1 MLLNNVL
8 GNGLMLVLSLGDMWV
23 MSVADPQMNSKSRE
37 WYLLSVISGLV
48 LTVCNTITARSAVG
62 SLSHFFN

>member
-8 GNGLMLVLSLGDMWV
+8 GNGLALMLSLGDMWV

-37 WYLLSVISGLV
+37 WYSPSVISGLV
-48 LTVCNTITARSAVG
+48 LTVCNTVTARSAVG

>member
-8 GNGLMLVLSLGDMWV
+8 GNGLTLVLSLGDMWV

-37 WYLLSVISGLV
+37 WYLPSVIPLPLGLRWGPSVIFSIKKGPV
-48 LTVCNTITARSAVG
+48 LY
-62 SLSHFFN
+62 